1 MNAQDLLHNL
11 VTRGVI
17 LEASGDHL
25 DIDGPTD
32 ALTDELIA
40 TLIARK
46 AELLELLASSKT
58 TRRPRIGALGRPVPV
73 RGTRMPSD
81 CLWETCDGSLAGR
94 VHNLYLCSKCETWFE
109 LLPPEDLGMYVG
121 DFDAGGATEWVM

>member
-1 MNAQDLLHNL
+1 VTAQDLLHDL
-11 VTRGVI
+11 ATRGVI
-17 LEASGDHL
+17 LSADGGHL
-25 DIDGPTD
+25 DVEGPAD
-32 ALTDELIA
+32 ALTDELID
-40 TLIARK
+40 TLRARK
-46 AELLELLASSKT
+46 AELLKLLANSRT
-58 TRRPRIGALGRPVPV
+58 TKRPRPGSFARPIPV

-94 VHNLYLCSKCETWFE
+94 VHNLYLCSKCENWFE